1 MAQDPLTTAVSVPER
16 LPGHTHL
23 VRPHVAAA
31 ARSCMRGRPDRLP
44 GNAGAGA
51 LPRTVFHLWR
61 PGGL

>member
-51 LPRTVFHLWR
+51 LPRTVFHL
-61 PGGL
+61 